1 MSTLVSTEAFT
12 LTYNVGD
19 DGIARLVMIGEL
31 DLAVA
36 DQVSASLTQRLADG
50 VRERLDLSRLEFI
63 DSTGLRALITVVT
76 AGRAAGANLVEVDR
90 TLASQVRR
98 VIDVAGVGSVLWPED
113 PHGADAAP
121 GRHTPPS
128 ARSHH

>member
-76 AGRAAGANLVEVDR
+76 AGRAGRGEID
-90 TLASQVRR
+90 LASFACTDTPRWAAWWG
-98 VIDVAGVGSVLWPED
+98 AGSTIAPAAC
-113 PHGADAAP
+113 GAM
-121 GRHTPPS
+121 S
-128 ARSHH
+128 AKANSSESS